1 MKQIK
6 KWDKFEVALLIESVL
21 NINSGVVSREDGLKI
36 LSDTLR
42 SRAKNLGLDFDDKFR
57 NFNGMSLQVA
67 AIESLLRRER
77 APRHCA
83 KLFIEMIDVYEN
95 NLEKFNDILAVAHK
109 QAE

>member
-1 MKQIK
+1 
-6 KWDKFEVALLIESVL
+6 
-21 NINSGVVSREDGLKI
+21 
-36 LSDTLR
+36 
-42 SRAKNLGLDFDDKFR
+42 
-57 NFNGMSLQVA
+57 MSLQVA

-77 APRHCA
+77 APQHCA